1 MDLLHSKETILN
13 EVTKIIDLYQQN
25 NVNTDEKISNL
36 TTDIKEINKV
46 NQKLIKEIDE
56 KDKLLML
63 NEKKCYDY
71 EVMINKIQEQA
82 NKEMD
87 EKTRHD
93 MLRAQDKEIFN
104 RDEEI
109 KRLQKQV
116 NELTTQNTELTKLLD
131 SNDNSNNNSEE
142 EKKAYYENL
151 WKTDSRNSLINDPE
165 KVKIAIEGYE
175 NHTNLS
181 DVTEKCVG
189 LSSLGINGWYNDTIS
204 LNNKKDKK
212 DKTLVEKMKEV
223 NEKQEQDDEWI
234 HVTSDN
240 FHAIVTEYVKE
251 NNLDLNDSGSIKLAM
266 VKDKYSFQL
275 NVKDEGIYF
284 KELSLNNEL
293 ENPVV
298 SEVVEE
304 VEDVEDSG
312 ETTEELSDVE
322 DDKSGETTEDKDID
336 TKEEEQSSDEEEISV
351 TTIKHYGKEYY
362 IIDNEEPQYI
372 YAIEDGGLGDVKGE
386 MKNGK
391 KNMYKK

>member
-13 EVTKIIDLYQQN
+13 ELTKIIDLYQQN
-25 NVNTDEKISNL
+25 NVNTDSKISDL
-36 TTDIKEINKV
+36 TNGIKETNQV
-46 NQKLIKEIDE
+46 NQKLIKEIEE

-71 EVMINKIQEQA
+71 EIMINKIQEQA
-82 NKEMD
+82 NKEID

-116 NELTTQNTELTKLLD
+116 NELTTRNTELENCEK
-131 SNDNSNNNSEE
+131 NVHDNEE
-142 EKKAYYENL
+142 EQKAYYENL
-151 WKTDSRNSLINDPE
+151 WKTEYRNSLINDPE
-165 KVKIAIEGYE
+165 KVKIAIEGYK

-181 DVTEKCVG
+181 DITEKCVG
-189 LSSLGINGWYNDTIS
+189 LSSLGINGWYHDTIS
-204 LNNKKDKK
+204 LKNK
-212 DKTLVEKMKEV
+212 KTLVEKMKEV
-223 NEKQEQDDEWI
+223 QQGKNVEDELE
-234 HVTSDN
+234 TP
-240 FHAIVTEYVKE
+240 IVTE
-251 NNLDLNDSGSIKLAM
+251 
-266 VKDKYSFQL
+266 
-275 NVKDEGIYF
+275 
-284 KELSLNNEL
+284 
-293 ENPVV
+293 
-298 SEVVEE
+298 VVEDIG
-304 VEDVEDSG
+304 DVESNVDSG

-322 DDKSGETTEDKDID
+322 DSGD
-336 TKEEEQSSDEEEISV
+336 TKEEEEEEQSSDEEEISV

-362 IIDNEEPQYI
+362 IIDGEEPQYI

>member
-25 NVNTDEKISNL
+25 NVNTDEKISDL
-36 TTDIKEINKV
+36 TNEIKETNQI
-46 NQKLIKEIDE
+46 NQKLIKEIEE

-71 EVMINKIQEQA
+71 EIMINKIQEQA
-82 NKEMD
+82 NKELD

-116 NELTTQNTELTKLLD
+116 NELTIRIKELENCE
-131 SNDNSNNNSEE
+131 SNDHDNEE
-142 EKKAYYENL
+142 EQKAYYENL
-151 WKTDSRNSLINDPE
+151 WKKDPRNSLINDPE
-165 KVKIAIEGYE
+165 KVKIAIEGYK

-204 LNNKKDKK
+204 LKNE
-212 DKTLVEKMKEV
+212 KTLVEKMKEV
-223 NEKQEQDDEWI
+223 QKQQSVED
-234 HVTSDN
+234 
-240 FHAIVTEYVKE
+240 
-251 NNLDLNDSGSIKLAM
+251 
-266 VKDKYSFQL
+266 
-275 NVKDEGIYF
+275 
-284 KELSLNNEL
+284 EL

-298 SEVVEE
+298 SEV

-322 DDKSGETTEDKDID
+322 DVDKKEEKVIEELDKDVD
-336 TKEEEQSSDEEEISV
+336 TKEEEEQSSDEEEIAVS
-351 TTIKHYGKEYY
+351 TIKHYGKEYY
-362 IIDNEEPQYI
+362 IIDGEEPQYI
-372 YAIEDGGLGDVKGE
+372 YAIEEGGLGDVKGE

-391 KNMYKK
+391 KHMYKK